1 MSKLIRTL
9 LGLAMVGAGLLV
21 AFWALYDLVQVGS
34 CGSVRASMPAPPC
47 PPGTGEKI
55 VGLMGAVCAVVL
67 GTALTSSGRAVLAT
81 WGLGFTGLGATI
93 ALATLG
99 PSAPEGAPA
108 TMGIVMGAVFGT
120 MGVPA
125 LLIAMAGRRR
135 PAQAT
140 SSGSTPR

>member
-1 MSKLIRTL
+1 MSKQIRAV
-9 LGLAMVGAGLLV
+9 LGLAMVGAGLLF
-21 AFWALYDLVQVGS
+21 AFWALYDLVQFGS
-34 CGSVRASMPAPPC
+34 CASGGPYLSARPC

-55 VGLMGAVCAVVL
+55 VGLIGAVFAVIIGAGLAASWRV
-67 GTALTSSGRAVLAT
+67 ALAT

-99 PSAPEGAPA
+99 PSAPEGASA

-125 LLIAMAGRRR
+125 LLMAMAGRRR
-135 PAQAT
+135 RAAAI